1 MKRIALYPGTFDPIT
16 NGHLDIIR
24 RGTKLVDKLV
34 VGIAINAG
42 KSPMFEFD
50 ERVEMVRAEVAPVA
64 EASGSEIE
72 IRPFESLLINFAVDV
87 GAQFILRGLR
97 AVSDFDY
104 EFQMVGMNARL
115 NRDIE
120 TIFLMASESHHFIA
134 SGLVKEI
141 AMLGGDIT
149 SFVSA
154 PVAEQ
159 LYRKVVRGRRTGTNG
174 D

>member
-16 NGHLDIIR
+16 NGHLDIVK
-24 RGTKLVDKLV
+24 RGAKLVDKLV
-34 VGIAINAG
+34 VGVAINAG
-42 KSPMFEFD
+42 KSPMFEFV
-50 ERVEMVRAEVAPVA
+50 ERVEMVRAEVSPVA
-64 EASGSEIE
+64 ETSGSEIE

-87 GAQFILRGLR
+87 GAQFILRGWR

-141 AMLGGDIT
+141 AVLGGDIS

-154 PVAEQ
+154 PVAER
-159 LYRKVVRGRRTGTNG
+159 LYRKVGRGQRTGTNG